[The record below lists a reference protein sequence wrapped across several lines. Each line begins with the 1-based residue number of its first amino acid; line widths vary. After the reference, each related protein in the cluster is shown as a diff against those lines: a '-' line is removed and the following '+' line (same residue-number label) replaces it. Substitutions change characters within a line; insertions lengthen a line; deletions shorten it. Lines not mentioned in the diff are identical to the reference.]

1 MKRKGEA
8 SSAAP
13 TRALG
18 SAQEQTD
25 EQRDNSRKGQAEG
38 SHLCRPVFLI
48 PSGDLCSRRVRG
60 QICSPQSSHGP
71 CIVSCVSPSPS
82 EGAAHSPEL
91 APTHS
96 LPLPQR
102 ATACSSCRALNL
114 GSPQPNKLNLSP
126 KGAWAVF
133 YKQRLHKSCLSPS
146 RLTLFSLPPHLLL
159 AKWLNSFSIYC
170 GSLKPKPR
178 AWGRMQ
184 NSSALWPLPSGG
196 AGNCLLPLLC
206 NPASIT
212 LLNPWRKQLQKK
224 IFVLWQAHV
233 CTFPALEVLN

>member
-1 MKRKGEA
+1 M
-8 SSAAP
+8 
-13 TRALG
+13 
-18 SAQEQTD
+18 QTSFPHPFRGPETD
-25 EQRDNSRKGQAEG
+25 
-38 SHLCRPVFLI
+38 P
-48 PSGDLCSRRVRG
+48 CSRRVRG
-60 QICSPQSSHGP
+60 QICSPQSSQGP
-71 CIVSCVSPSPS
+71 HIMSCVSHSPS
-82 EGAAHSPEL
+82 EGAAHLSEL
-91 APTHS
+91 VPTHS
-96 LPLPQR
+96 LPLPQC
-102 ATACSSCRALNL
+102 ATACSSCGAVSL
-114 GSPQPNKLNLSP
+114 GSPEPNKVNLSP

-133 YKQRLHKSCLSPS
+133 CKQRLHKSCLSPS

-170 GSLKPKPR
+170 GSLKPKPG

-212 LLNPWRKQLQKK
+212 SLNPWRKQLQKK
-224 IFVLWQAHV
+224 IFALWQAHV

>member
-1 MKRKGEA
+1 MNPPGLWEVLRNRQMSRGTIAGRARLKA
-8 SSAAP
+8 PIYADQFPSSLQG
-13 TRALG
+13 TW
-18 SAQEQTD
+18 E
-25 EQRDNSRKGQAEG
+25 
-38 SHLCRPVFLI
+38 H
-48 PSGDLCSRRVRG
+48 LCSRRVRG
-60 QICSPQSSHGP
+60 HICSPQSSQAP
-71 CIVSCVSPSPS
+71 CIVSCVPHSPS
-82 EGAAHSPEL
+82 EGAAPSPEL

-96 LPLPQR
+96 LPLPQC
-102 ATACSSCRALNL
+102 ATACSSCGALNL

-126 KGAWAVF
+126 KGAWAAF

-170 GSLKPKPR
+170 GSLKPKPG

-206 NPASIT
+206 NPARS
-212 LLNPWRKQLQKK
+212 PY
-224 IFVLWQAHV
+224 
-233 CTFPALEVLN
+233 